1 MHLEVLKVRLHSLK
15 DFAKHYLMI
24 VLSILTALGLEAWI
38 EHTHHKHAAEA
49 ASAQIE
55 AEIRANLAECDSDL
69 RKDTDQLARLKRIR
83 DQVIQDLKAHVP
95 DEVVA
100 QRVLEQTR
108 NGFDLGLVFPTLR
121 HEAWD
126 VMVANQSAG
135 WIDHDRMQH
144 YAGAYASQR
153 DVITTISEDMAVL
166 MNGTGLVDTVADLR
180 TDTVH
185 PREFLHVISQMTAML
200 EQAVNHLEILKKQL
214 ASALPDET
222 TRPDSSPGH
231 HG

>member
-38 EHTHHKHAAEA
+38 EHVHHEHAAVA

-55 AEIRANLAECDSDL
+55 AEIRANLAECDTDL
-69 RKDTDQLARLKRIR
+69 QRDSAQLKRLQGTR
-83 DQVIQDLKAHVP
+83 DEVTRDLKAHMA
-95 DEVVA
+95 DDLIAE
-100 QRVLEQTR
+100 RVLQQTKDH
-108 NGFDLGLVFPTLR
+108 FDLNLMFPTLR

-135 WIDHDRMQH
+135 WIDQERMQR
-144 YAGAYASQR
+144 YAAAYASQR
-153 DVITTISEDMAVL
+153 DIVTTMSEDTALL

-185 PREFLHVISQMTAML
+185 PREFLHVASQMTAML
-200 EQAVNHLEILKKQL
+200 EQAVNNLQLLRKQL
-214 ASALPDET
+214 ASALPD
-222 TRPDSSPGH
+222 PNSDAS
-231 HG
+231 

>member
-38 EHTHHKHAAEA
+38 EHTHHQHAAEA

-55 AEIRANLAECDSDL
+55 AEIRANLAECDADL
-69 RKDTDQLARLKRIR
+69 RHDMQQLTRLTQIR
-83 DQVIQDLKAHVP
+83 DEVTRALKAHTS
-95 DEVVA
+95 DEVIA
-100 QRVLEQTR
+100 QRVLEQTKDH
-108 NGFDLGLVFPTLR
+108 FDLGLVFPTLR

-144 YAGAYASQR
+144 YASAYASQR
-153 DVITTISEDMAVL
+153 DAITRISEDMAVL

-185 PREFLHVISQMTAML
+185 PREFLHVTSQMTAML
-200 EQAVNHLEILKKQL
+200 EQAVNQLQILRNQL
-214 ASALPDET
+214 AAALPEAGHPT
-222 TRPDSSPGH
+222 PGH
-231 HG
+231 